1 MDFHWTWF
9 AVLAGALLA
18 WGLFRPVLAFLLGPQ
33 IAAKAL
39 AAQPDRIHLQPTTGD
54 AWTDAAGRDRCAA
67 EIGALGFRAA
77 GDFTVP
83 ELPGVRLALFAN
95 APESLYAVVYEHP
108 KAGRW
113 CDFVC
118 RFTDGS
124 SCTWT
129 SARPNGLGQRPG
141 HPVHHAPGA
150 GIAAL
155 WKAVTRERPARP
167 LQPVSVVG
175 AAADLENAWAES
187 IAWRKQQG
195 VSRTE
200 VAKVAMRKAA

>member
-1 MDFHWTWF
+1 MDMNWTWL
-9 AVLAGALLA
+9 AVLAGVLLA
-18 WGLFRPVLAFLLGPQ
+18 WGLVRPVLAFVLGPQ

-39 AAQPDRIHLQPTTGD
+39 AAQPDRIHLQP
-54 AWTDAAGRDRCAA
+54 ATDADWADVAARDRLAA
-67 EIGALGFRAA
+67 GIGDLGFRAA
-77 GDFTVP
+77 GSFTVP
-83 ELPGVRLALFAN
+83 ELPGMKLALFAN

-108 KAGRW
+108 QAGTW
-113 CDFVC
+113 LDFAC

-129 SARPNGLGQRPG
+129 TARPNGLDPRPG
-141 HPVHHAPGA
+141 HPVHHVPGA
-150 GIAAL
+150 AATAL

-175 AAADLENAWAES
+175 AASDLENAWAES